1 MSSWNCYF
9 CNCSTSWAGKN
20 KHLFSKQHS
29 LELIRAILVSR
40 SLWVS
45 WLKQIEAGK
54 QLVQPPSIKIKDKA
68 YHICFGCKTLVQVVP
83 SALYHPCSCKLKDA
97 HIQKIKDIL
106 ALKSDVVGE
115 INEQL
120 TIIDAPRQLEKHKKE
135 INTLKIER
143 TIDKED
149 LKEAITALKNI
160 MIEFPDVKKFLDLN
174 HPELYASLDE

>member
-9 CNCSTSWAGKN
+9 CNRSTSWAGKN
-20 KHLFSKQHS
+20 KHLFSKEHS
-29 LELIRAILVSR
+29 LELIRAILKSR
-40 SLWVS
+40 SFWDS

-54 QLVQPPSIKIKDKA
+54 QLVQPPSIKIKNKA

-83 SALYHPCSCKLKDA
+83 NSLYHPCSCKLKDD
-97 HIQKIKDIL
+97 HIEKIKEIM
-106 ALKSDVVGE
+106 ALKSEVVGE
-115 INEQL
+115 IIEQL
-120 TIIDAPRQLEKHKKE
+120 ANIDAPRQIEKQQKE
-135 INTLKIER
+135 INALKIDH
-143 TIDKED
+143 ILNKED